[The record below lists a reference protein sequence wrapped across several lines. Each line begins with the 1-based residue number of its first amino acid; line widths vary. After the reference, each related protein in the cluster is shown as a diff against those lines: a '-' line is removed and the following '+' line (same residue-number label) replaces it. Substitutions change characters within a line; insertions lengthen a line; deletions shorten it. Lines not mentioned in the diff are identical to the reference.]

1 VVGTPTRV
9 LVAVDSGLVPADIAQ
24 VVPNDAEIVTI
35 GVIDGMDESWRIL
48 QDSSVDLVVVACAG
62 QSERALFLVDGA
74 KKQDVRRPV
83 LVLSEGSPNGFVK
96 RAFEAGA
103 DDILT
108 LPQTRD
114 QLRFAI
120 QKALARGHGE
130 TLKSGVA
137 LGRMVCILGPKGG
150 AGKTLTATN
159 VAVALA
165 EVGQTVVI
173 VDLDLQFGDVGLSIG
188 LSPSSTIYDLA
199 VSGGSLDSTKL
210 ADFVVEHRSGVRTLL
225 APSRPDQAATIS
237 TPFMREVYGILRLNY
252 DYVIVDTPPGFTPEV
267 ISAIDSSTDIV
278 VVGMLDALSLKN
290 TKLGLETIELMGYRD
305 DRIWLV
311 LNRAQSKIGL
321 TSQDVQ
327 AVLGRKPD
335 VLVPSD
341 REIPRALSEG
351 VPIVQARPKSEPAGA
366 FKQLAELLIEAR
378 AKDEE
383 SSDPSFTGGPE
394 PRRRL
399 LKRKA

>member
-120 QKALARGHGE
+120 QKALARGYGE
-130 TLKSGVA
+130 TLKAGVA

-150 AGKTLTATN
+150 SGKTLTATN

-165 EVGQTVVI
+165 EAGQRVVI
-173 VDLDLQFGDVGLSIG
+173 VDLDLQFGDVGLSLG
-188 LSPSSTIYDLA
+188 LSPSSTVYDLA

-237 TPFMREVYGILRLNY
+237 TPFMREVYAILRLNY

-351 VPIVQARPKSEPAGA
+351 VPIVQARPKSEPTGA

>member
-173 VDLDLQFGDVGLSIG
+173 VDLDLQFGDVGLSLG

-237 TPFMREVYGILRLNY
+237 TPFLREVYGLLRLNY

-290 TKLGLETIELMGYRD
+290 TKLGLETVELMGYRD

-383 SSDPSFTGGPE
+383 SSDPSSTGGPE

>member
-120 QKALARGHGE
+120 QKALARGYGE
-130 TLKSGVA
+130 TLKAGVA

-150 AGKTLTATN
+150 SGKTLTATN

-165 EVGQTVVI
+165 EAGQRVVI
-173 VDLDLQFGDVGLSIG
+173 VDLDLQFGDVGLSLG
-188 LSPSSTIYDLA
+188 LSPSSTVYDLA

-351 VPIVQARPKSEPAGA
+351 VPIVQARPKSEPTGA

>member
-173 VDLDLQFGDVGLSIG
+173 VDLDLQFGDVGLSLG

-237 TPFMREVYGILRLNY
+237 TPFLREVYGLLRLNY

-290 TKLGLETIELMGYRD
+290 TKLGLETVELMGYRD

>member
-1 VVGTPTRV
+1 M
-9 LVAVDSGLVPADIAQ
+9 VAA
-24 VVPNDAEIVTI
+24 
-35 GVIDGMDESWRIL
+35 R
-48 QDSSVDLVVVACAG
+48 AG
-62 QSERALFLVDGA
+62 QSERVLFLVDGA
-74 KKQDVRRPV
+74 RSKTHGGPCS
-83 LVLSEGSPNGFVK
+83 LSEGSPNGFVK

-120 QKALARGHGE
+120 QKALARGQGE
-130 TLKSGVA
+130 ILKSGVA

-165 EVGQTVVI
+165 EAGQTVVI
-173 VDLDLQFGDVGLSIG
+173 VDLDLQFGDVGLSLG
-188 LSPSSTIYDLA
+188 LSPSSTVYDLA

-237 TPFMREVYGILRLNY
+237 TPFLREVYGILRLNY

-278 VVGMLDALSLKN
+278 VVGMLDACHSR
-290 TKLGLETIELMGYRD
+290 TRSWV
-305 DRIWLV
+305 R
-311 LNRAQSKIGL
+311 
-321 TSQDVQ
+321 
-327 AVLGRKPD
+327 
-335 VLVPSD
+335 
-341 REIPRALSEG
+341 
-351 VPIVQARPKSEPAGA
+351 
-366 FKQLAELLIEAR
+366 
-378 AKDEE
+378 
-383 SSDPSFTGGPE
+383 
-394 PRRRL
+394 
-399 LKRKA
+399 

>member
-237 TPFMREVYGILRLNY
+237 TPFLREVYGLLRLNY

-290 TKLGLETIELMGYRD
+290 TKLGLETVELMGYRD